1 MRIAIPFLLL
11 SAAAASIGCKSAY
24 YSTMEKFG
32 FHKREILVDRV
43 RDGREEQAAAQEQFQ
58 TTLEAFKKLT
68 GFQGGDLE
76 DLYENLSDEY
86 EASETRAD
94 AVRERIDSIQSV
106 AKALFE
112 EWRDEIDEMSDRGI
126 KGQSEKML
134 ADTEARY
141 AELLSKMKLAASKM
155 DPVLGAFK
163 DRVLLLKHNLNAR
176 AIDSLRT
183 EELGIHED
191 VEALLRDMQA
201 SIQEADEFIAA
212 ME

>member
-1 MRIAIPFLLL
+1 MRIAILLLL
-11 SAAAASIGCKSAY
+11 SGAAASIGCKSAY

-32 FHKREILVDRV
+32 VHKREILVDRV
-43 RDGREEQAAAQEQFQ
+43 REGRAEQAAAQEQFQ
-58 TTLEAFKKLT
+58 TTFEAFQKLT

-86 EASETRAD
+86 EASEARAD
-94 AVRERIDSIQSV
+94 TVRDRIDSIQSV

-112 EWRDEIDEMSDRGI
+112 EWRGEIDEMSDRSI
-126 KGQSEKML
+126 QGQSEKML
-134 ADTEARY
+134 ADTQARY
-141 AELLSKMKLAASKM
+141 AELLSKMKRAASKM
-155 DPVLGAFK
+155 DPVLAAFK

-183 EELGIHED
+183 EELGIHEN

-201 SIQEADEFIAA
+201 SIQEADEFLAA